1 MYKYSQLISSIDNFY
16 KISRMG
22 LYSIILTAS
31 VKHLKD
37 RYPHLSSKIDYL
49 NGKVKSKYLDWIVY
63 QLDKG
68 ESQEELLRYIE
79 LFDRKLPALSVE
91 NRDISRVNSL
101 ADLKKVLNDLE
112 NKVRRTVE
120 VKDESA
126 KKLFE
131 NGRYVLIRPD
141 TKLAACSFGSGTKW
155 CVTSQE
161 VPHYENYINHNVVI
175 YYLIDK
181 TLPSQNILY
190 KVAFAVQRDLDNN
203 VLKIEAFDATDKI
216 YEPEDIAGYNLVKQI
231 IIKDAEAFPA
241 GAIVYAMEG
250 LLSLEEFNHFMSV
263 AIDVGAYF
271 DLSSFPEK
279 YQQIKKQT
287 DIFSYVMKHNIQYN
301 QKLQVYKYLNDEFK
315 LVLTEKET
323 DPRVLAKLAKDND
336 KYVRQAVAENK
347 NTSAETLALL
357 ARDNGKYIRQSV
369 AANNN
374 TSAETLALL
383 ARDNDVSVR
392 EYVAENNNTSPATL
406 ALLAK
411 DNDLNVRQNVA
422 ANNNTSA
429 ETLALLARDNDVSV
443 REYVAKN
450 HNTHS
455 EIFAL
460 LAKDN
465 YEIIR
470 QSVAE
475 HNNTSPEILDLL
487 AKDNNT
493 YVRQSVAA
501 NNNTSKETLDLL
513 AKNNGVF
520 VKRNVAKNNNTSQ
533 ETLVLLAKDNDAIVR
548 TNVAGNNNTSPETLA
563 LLAKDRDVSVRQHV
577 AKNNNTSKETLSL
590 LYKDYD
596 EDVRIYV
603 AANNNTPTK
612 ILFLLAKSNSI
623 YVKTH
628 LALNSNMSPEILALL
643 AKDKYTSIRQ
653 HVAEHNNTSP
663 ATLALL
669 AKDNDV
675 HVRQN
680 VARNNNTSPETLDL
694 LAKDNEVS
702 VRRLVA
708 ANNNTSTATLALLAK
723 DSDKDVRQLVAKNNN
738 VTPEILALID
748 EYESAKP
755 KRILHPREFPKKEI
769 EYDNNYI
776 INFGTEE
783 QRLKFIDS
791 NPPINDLKLL
801 AKHFNISYK
810 VQLRLLYLNND
821 EIDEI
826 LLNNY
831 TVDPEIKKI
840 ILGGK
845 DY

>member
-357 ARDNGKYIRQSV
+357 ARDNGKYIRQS
-369 AANNN
+369 
-374 TSAETLALL
+374 
-383 ARDNDVSVR
+383 
-392 EYVAENNNTSPATL
+392 
-406 ALLAK
+406 
-411 DNDLNVRQNVA
+411 VA